1 MLRTDAWGRCA
12 VPETRRLASQPR
24 ILVVASDDVRAAELC
39 EGLDELGWRTVT
51 ARDSESAR
59 AALND
64 LPLEAAI
71 IDGASPVVDVA
82 TLKAAARPRSL
93 PVLWFGPGGEAADLA
108 MTRPPHPAQAVL
120 RIEQL
125 VRGAIAEEEFDL
137 RRQSL
142 ADLGLDLPKVQ
153 ADGAPL
159 RVLVAGQPDRRFL
172 GLSNAL
178 AEAGVETVAA
188 PTPYTAFDYLHESA
202 FDAAV
207 LWGGED
213 HAPALSIA
221 SGMKRNTRLYHI
233 PLMLYLRGSGDI
245 SLTDVFNR
253 GFSDVA
259 AADTDETE
267 TARRII
273 ALGRTY
279 RRHLEIRRALDAGR
293 ESGAMEATTGLFG
306 RDLFAAHLKRIA
318 EGAKDRRRPLS
329 VCVLRVAESNA
340 VAAARQGGWLDRALP
355 QIGAM
360 VSRLVRVED
369 TPARLASEVFALA
382 LPATR
387 GPAARLA
394 AERIAAVIAC
404 TAFDAGPDKPPFV
417 VEFQVGVAE
426 VSEGQTPAAAL
437 ERASQNLQEAS
448 RA

>member
-1 MLRTDAWGRCA
+1 MPTD
-12 VPETRRLASQPR
+12 PR
-24 ILVVASDDVRAAELC
+24 VLVVASDDDRIGPLC
-39 EGLDELGWRTVT
+39 EGLDALGWRTVT
-51 ARDSESAR
+51 ARDAETAL
-59 AALND
+59 AALTD

-71 IDGASPVVDVA
+71 VDGASPVVNIA
-82 TLKAAARPRSL
+82 ALKAGARPRSL
-93 PVLWFGPGGEAADLA
+93 PVLWFGPGGDGADLSMA
-108 MTRPPHPAQAVL
+108 RPPHPAQAAL

-125 VRGAIAEEEFDL
+125 ARGAIADEEFRL
-137 RRQSL
+137 RRQSFI
-142 ADLGLDLPKVQ
+142 AAGVDLPEPMVD
-153 ADGAPL
+153 AAPL
-159 RVLVAGQPDRRFL
+159 RILVAGQPDRRFL

-178 AEAGVETVAA
+178 AEAGAETVAA

-233 PLMLYLRGSGDI
+233 PLMLYLRSPGDI
-245 SLTDVFNR
+245 SLADVFHR

-259 AADTDETE
+259 SADTDETE

-273 ALGRTY
+273 ALGQTY
-279 RRHLEIRRALDAGR
+279 RRHLAIRRALDAGR
-293 ESGAMEATTGLFG
+293 DSGGMEAATGLFG

-318 EGAKDRRRPLS
+318 EGARDRRRPLS
-329 VCVLRVAESNA
+329 VCVLRVAESSA
-340 VAAARQGGWLDRALP
+340 VTAARQGGWLDRALP

-369 TPARLASEVFALA
+369 TAARLASEVFALA

-404 TAFDAGPDKPPFV
+404 TAFDAGQDKPPFV

-426 VSEGQTPAAAL
+426 LSPGETPAGAL
-437 ERASQNLQEAS
+437 ERASHDLRAS
-448 RA
+448 TRV

>member
-1 MLRTDAWGRCA
+1 M
-12 VPETRRLASQPR
+12 ASDPR
-24 ILVVASDDVRAAELC
+24 ILVVAPDDDRIGPLC
-39 EGLDELGWRTVT
+39 QGLDALGWRTVT
-51 ARDSESAR
+51 ARDLETAG
-59 AALND
+59 AALAD

-71 IDGASPVVDVA
+71 IDGVIPVASVA
-82 TLKAAARPRSL
+82 ALKTAALPRSL
-93 PVLWFGPGGEAADLA
+93 PVLWFGPDGEDADLA
-108 MTRPPHPAQAVL
+108 MRQPPHPAQAAL

-125 VRGAIAEEEFDL
+125 VRGAIAEEEFGL
-137 RRQSL
+137 RRDSF
-142 ADLGLDLPKVQ
+142 ASVGVDLPEPRL
-153 ADGAPL
+153 DPAPL
-159 RVLVAGQPDRRFL
+159 RILVAGQPDRRFL

-178 AEAGVETVAA
+178 AEAGMETVAA

-233 PLMLYLRGSGDI
+233 PLMLYLRGPGEI
-245 SLTDVFNR
+245 ALTEVFHR
-253 GFSDVA
+253 GF
-259 AADTDETE
+259 ADIASAQTDEAE
-267 TARRII
+267 TARRVI

-279 RRHLEIRRALDAGR
+279 RRHLAIRKALDAGR
-293 ESGAMEATTGLFG
+293 DSGGVEPATGLFG

-318 EGAKDRRRPLS
+318 EGARERKRPLS
-329 VCVLRVAESNA
+329 VCVLRVSETAA
-340 VAAARQGGWLDRALP
+340 VTAARQGGWLDRALP

-404 TAFDAGPDKPPFV
+404 TAFDAGADKPPFV
-417 VEFQVGVAE
+417 VEFQVGAAE
-426 VSEGQTPAAAL
+426 LGDGENPAALL
-437 ERASQNLQEAS
+437 ERASADLAAREP
-448 RA
+448 